1 MARAIWRGAITFG
14 MVHIPVRLYT
24 ATEKKD
30 ISFRQLHRDD
40 NVRVRYQRWCPV
52 DERELTT
59 DDIVRGYEYAKDS
72 YVVLEDGDF
81 EGLPVASKHTIQLAA
96 FVEASEID
104 PIYYEKSYYLEP
116 DETGEKPFALLLKA
130 LQTRGLTGIA
140 KIAIRNREQLC
151 ALRAADGGIVLETL
165 LHADEIRPA
174 VGEVG
179 DVEVSDQELTMALS
193 LIDMMAQPFDATQYV
208 DEYREALTALITSK
222 LEGGEV
228 VSGEIGPPAATEV
241 VDLMAA
247 LRASVDAAQAR
258 HDDAAPSTA
267 ADDEGDSEP
276 TDGEPEPAATSSN
289 GTRKR
294 APRRRKAAS

>member
-1 MARAIWRGAITFG
+1 
-14 MVHIPVRLYT
+14 
-24 ATEKKD
+24 
-30 ISFRQLHRDD
+30 
-40 NVRVRYQRWCPV
+40 
-52 DERELTT
+52 
-59 DDIVRGYEYAKDS
+59 
-72 YVVLEDGDF
+72 VLEDGDF

-151 ALRAADGGIVLETL
+151 ALRASDGGIVLETL

-258 HDDAAPSTA
+258 HDGAAPSTA
-267 ADDEGDSEP
+267 TDGESDADSEP
-276 TDGEPEPAATSSN
+276 AGVEPEPAAASSN

>member
-14 MVHIPVRLYT
+14 MVHIPVLLYT
-24 ATEKKD
+24 ATESKD
-30 ISFRQLHRDD
+30 VSFRQLHRDD
-40 NVRVRYQRWCPV
+40 HSRVRYLRWCPV
-52 DERELTT
+52 DERELTS
-59 DDIVRGYEYAKDS
+59 DEIVRGYEYAKDS
-72 YVVLEDGDF
+72 YVVVEDEDF
-81 EGLPVASKHTIQLAA
+81 EGLPVASRHTIQLAA

-130 LQTRGLTGIA
+130 LQARGLTGVA

-151 ALRAADGGIVLETL
+151 ALRAAGGGIVLETL

-179 DVEVSDQELTMALS
+179 DIEVSEQELTMALS
-193 LIDMMAQPFDATQYV
+193 LIDMMAQPFDATQYT

-228 VSGEIGPPAATEV
+228 VSGEIGPPPATKV

-258 HDDAAPSTA
+258 HVD
-267 ADDEGDSEP
+267 
-276 TDGEPEPAATSSN
+276 
-289 GTRKR
+289 
-294 APRRRKAAS
+294 